1 MPADDLRLQP
11 KITTAIEVAVLVK
24 MIPIEQ
30 AADLIEQFART
41 RAAEA
46 SLDAT
51 IETSD
56 RMLNRMGDHQR

>member
-11 KITTAIEVAVLVK
+11 KMTTATEIAVLVK

-30 AADLIEQFART
+30 AASLIEQFART
-41 RAAEA
+41 FAAQA

-56 RMLNRMGDHQR
+56 RILNRIGNQK